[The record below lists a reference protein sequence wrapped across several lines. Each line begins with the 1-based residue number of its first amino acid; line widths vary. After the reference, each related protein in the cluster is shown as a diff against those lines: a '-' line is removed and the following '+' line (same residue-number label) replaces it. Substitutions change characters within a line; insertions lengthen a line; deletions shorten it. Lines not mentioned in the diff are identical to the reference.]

1 MYFDESAWVALGF
14 VIFVAIIWR
23 KVGSTLAMLLDNRT
37 QKIRGELSEAENLRI
52 EAEAELKK
60 FKTLQDEAIKDAK
73 QIVAD
78 AKLAADRIR
87 ETAIEKAEESI
98 KRREAQAK
106 AKIAAAE
113 AAVINELRTKATDL
127 AISAS
132 KEVLA
137 AELDAELGASMIDD
151 SLAQIAS
158 TKS

>member
-14 VIFVAIIWR
+14 VIFIAIIWR
-23 KVGSTLAMLLDNRT
+23 KVASALAKLLDNRT
-37 QKIRGELSEAENLRI
+37 QKIRSELSEAENLRI

-87 ETAIEKAEESI
+87 ETAVEKAEESI

-151 SLAQIAS
+151 SLTQIAA

>member
-23 KVGSTLAMLLDNRT
+23 KVGSALATLLDNRT

-87 ETAIEKAEESI
+87 ETAVEKAEESI

-151 SLAQIAS
+151 SLTQIAA

>member
-23 KVGSTLAMLLDNRT
+23 KVGSALATLLDNRT
-37 QKIRGELSEAENLRI
+37 QKIRGELSQAENLRI

-87 ETAIEKAEESI
+87 ETAVEKAEESI

-151 SLAQIAS
+151 SLTQIAA